1 MNQVSASRRMGRPY
15 RLGLVALLALLA
27 GSLGAQVPSASG
39 AGPDTQ
45 ATNGAYQAWLD
56 LQRQIA
62 RSEGRL
68 RDLEKELAEIE
79 PASGAEDATTPA
91 PEDSS
96 SDRQG
101 RAAVWQQAIDT
112 ERQRLARLRDDLE
125 RLGRLLP

>member
-1 MNQVSASRRMGRPY
+1 MGRSQ

-27 GSLGAQVPSASG
+27 GSLGAQVPIASG
-39 AGPDTQ
+39 AGPNTQ
-45 ATNGAYQAWLD
+45 ATEGAYQAWLD

-96 SDRQG
+96 SDRPG